1 MSELSLSNSND
12 LVDLAANDTIKYN
25 ATSIIYI
32 TDNLFNRKPKFD
44 QDNKLLTLYAEKN
57 ITLNKREFKSFTCE
71 DRIKVSNYLY
81 NFSTTSNF
89 LLTRGIKAHASFIA
103 SNTTE
108 NIILTFHNLTNF
120 KLIIHKDT
128 ELTHIRFVTHKF
140 VNFKIQS
147 DLDHRFFKNDKVAI
161 AETSSEK
168 KDVGD

>member
-1 MSELSLSNSND
+1 M
-12 LVDLAANDTIKYN
+12 
-25 ATSIIYI
+25 
-32 TDNLFNRKPKFD
+32 
-44 QDNKLLTLYAEKN
+44 TL
-57 ITLNKREFKSFTCE
+57 
-71 DRIKVSNYLY
+71 
-81 NFSTTSNF
+81 
-89 LLTRGIKAHASFIA
+89 GIKAHASFIA

-128 ELTHIRFVTHKF
+128 EDT
-140 VNFKIQS
+140 NFKIQW